1 MDSINYLDFNDEVVK
16 ADQRLNRNRIIAK
29 QSSFR
34 SILDHWNNFRL
45 KKLESRLEKKKE
57 EIVNLPFEF
66 ENGNQLT
73 SNSDSKMNKKVTAI
87 AKLESKIKVLSKE
100 NVPTNYVKS
109 RAIKLKAKM
118 MENLWYNGR
127 GAYTVGMENFDKVFG
142 EEKNDILDNSSSFA
156 ARTSE
161 RPIDKNDVSNFIT
174 RKIYA
179 SDADTISPEEVAK
192 VVGEDSIDKNN
203 KSTVIV
209 PFPTQ
214 KVEET
219 ESKSFLES
227 VNTDAVRDAV
237 NNALSNHEEEVTRYR
252 TPSTKAKVD
261 KYEEY
266 GGLNREYNYVPMTD
280 EEVEAAR
287 RNIGTYSDK
296 TNKEQVRDESL
307 VVPEKK
313 KDLSFDYTNATKND
327 LLNAIEHFQTSDDL
341 EMLKNQIAELRNG
354 IAESTRKKNSAEE
367 DVIRET
373 EREER
378 IRRKLAESEAAKN
391 ELRKNVTLYM
401 ESLRKQQEAIHE
413 EELSA
418 AKKAQE
424 IRKMTEEHE
433 GMIKQNDQLAKAYE
447 EMIPEDARPKGK

>member
-45 KKLESRLEKKKE
+45 KKLQSRLEKKKE

-73 SNSDSKMNKKVTAI
+73 ASSDSKMDRKVTAI

-142 EEKNDILDNSSSFA
+142 EKKDDILDNSSSFA

-161 RPIDKNDVSNFIT
+161 RPIDKNDFRNFID

-179 SDADTISPEEVAK
+179 AVDVTPEEVAET
-192 VVGEDSIDKNN
+192 VGEDSIDKDK

-214 KVEET
+214 KVEEK
-219 ESKSFLES
+219 EDKSLLEG
-227 VNTDAVRDAV
+227 VNTDVVRDAV
-237 NNALSNHEEEVTRYR
+237 NNAFSDQEEGIKRYR
-252 TPSTKAKVD
+252 TPSTLAKVD

-266 GGLNREYNYVPMTD
+266 GGLDREYNYVPMTD
-280 EEVEAAR
+280 EEVEEAR
-287 RNIGTYSDK
+287 RNIGT

-313 KDLSFDYTNATKND
+313 EDLSFDYTKATKND
-327 LLNAIEHFQTSDDL
+327 ILNAIDHFQTSDDL
-341 EMLKNQIAELRNG
+341 EMLKSQITELRNN
-354 IAESTRKKNSAEE
+354 IDESTRKRNDAEE
-367 DVIRET
+367 DVKRAA
-373 EREER
+373 EREEHV
-378 IRRKLAESEAAKN
+378 RRKLEESEVAKN

-401 ESLRKQQEAIHE
+401 ESLRKQQEAIHK

>member
-1 MDSINYLDFNDEVVK
+1 MDNINYLDFNDEVVK

-45 KKLESRLEKKKE
+45 KKLQSRLEKKKE

-66 ENGNQLT
+66 ENGKQLT
-73 SNSDSKMNKKVTAI
+73 ASSDSKMDRKVTAI

-142 EEKNDILDNSSSFA
+142 EKKDDILDNSSSFA

-161 RPIDKNDVSNFIT
+161 RPIDKNDLRNFID

-179 SDADTISPEEVAK
+179 AIDVTPEEVAET
-192 VVGEDSIDKNN
+192 VGEDSIDKDK

-219 ESKSFLES
+219 EDKSLLEG

-237 NNALSNHEEEVTRYR
+237 NNAFSDQEEGIKRYR
-252 TPSTKAKVD
+252 TPSTLAKVD

-266 GGLNREYNYVPMTD
+266 GGLDREYNYVPMTD
-280 EEVEAAR
+280 EEVEEAR
-287 RNIGTYSDK
+287 RNIGT

-313 KDLSFDYTNATKND
+313 EDLSFDYTKATKND
-327 LLNAIEHFQTSDDL
+327 ILNAIDHFQTSDDL
-341 EMLKNQIAELRNG
+341 EMLKSQITELRNN
-354 IAESTRKKNSAEE
+354 IDESTRKRNDAEE
-367 DVIRET
+367 DVKRAT
-373 EREER
+373 EREEHV
-378 IRRKLAESEAAKN
+378 RRKLEESEVAKN

>member
-45 KKLESRLEKKKE
+45 KKLQSRLEKKKE

-73 SNSDSKMNKKVTAI
+73 ASSDSKMDRKVTAI

-127 GAYTVGMENFDKVFG
+127 GAYTVGIENFDKVFG
-142 EEKNDILDNSSSFA
+142 EEKDDILNNSSSFA

-161 RPIDKNDVSNFIT
+161 RPIDKNDLRNFID

-179 SDADTISPEEVAK
+179 AIDVTPEEVAET
-192 VVGEDSIDKNN
+192 VGEDSIDKDK

-219 ESKSFLES
+219 ENKSLLED
-227 VNTDAVRDAV
+227 VNTDVVRDAV
-237 NNALSNHEEEVTRYR
+237 NNAFSDQEEGIKRYR
-252 TPSTKAKVD
+252 TPSTLAKVD

-266 GGLNREYNYVPMTD
+266 GGLDREYNYVPMTD
-280 EEVEAAR
+280 EEVEEAR
-287 RNIGTYSDK
+287 RNIGT

-313 KDLSFDYTNATKND
+313 EDLSFDYTKATKND
-327 LLNAIEHFQTSDDL
+327 FLNAIEHFQTSDDL
-341 EMLKNQIAELRNG
+341 EMLKSQITELRNN
-354 IAESTRKKNSAEE
+354 IDESTRKRNDAEE
-367 DVIRET
+367 DVKRAT
-373 EREER
+373 EREEHV
-378 IRRKLAESEAAKN
+378 RRKLEESEVAKN